1 MSIRKNRNK
10 REVLTLYRD
19 YLMSKVSQVRI
30 LGEAQQRDLKNVF
43 VELTIADRP
52 SRHEDS
58 EFVRM
63 MNDSMRR
70 RYDPFRSQ
78 TQKESLELSRHSA
91 NKRRVAPD
99 ELVRQGTKAI
109 IIGPPGCG
117 KTTLLKYVAL
127 QADKDGRLVIWLEL
141 KGINKLFFA
150 QAEKVAI
157 EEGHFL
163 LQELWVS
170 SLKTHLS
177 LVEAE
182 LNFLREHWQAELKA
196 NRLVVLLD
204 GFDELQEE
212 GIEQGVNRCVSEL
225 TSSFRDNIVLISTR
239 PYALRK
245 LGSERLE
252 EFEVEPLNHRQI
264 ESFLTAYYPNDPAA
278 SGLLIKLRGRS
289 SLRDLLRVPLLL
301 GVVLRLYKENRFA
314 DQPLKLYEAIVT
326 DLVHEL
332 DRSKS
337 VFRQFRVSDARMRL
351 GFLRFLA
358 FEQLLRDP
366 SDGEESQST
375 RVLFSYDR
383 LKQKAQE
390 FSLRGGY
397 SHTPSDLVEDALAS
411 PLLSE
416 FGPETFAFTH
426 LTLQEYL
433 AASEFAVFHQK
444 NEFEGLRIFCRAYF
458 DPKIAE
464 MEVLPMTLAASA
476 KSNSLYEEL
485 EGLAEPF
492 TFANFRLRARGLVYG
507 ATIDQER
514 LRKLIESFVEFLW
527 ERRVESKPYL
537 DLIASSLAGSPQCY
551 LTPTADSLAQFLN
564 QDTYDYMRAQT
575 TDVLGRIGG
584 EKARSLLETTVL
596 SDKAGFVRQKAAYWL
611 GEIRDPKS
619 TPALATAL
627 KDEDGEV
634 VKAAARAIVRV
645 SFKEGMQALLD
656 LLQTGN
662 TVSRSSAVFWLGV
675 YGRGITLDLI
685 EGILADEEGEV
696 RLKALEALGF
706 VGGERSLSILCNSKI
721 CATTVTAVGHYGGE
735 RAISFLLNALE
746 NTFGFVRCAAIDAL
760 AKIDA
765 KRFTEVFI
773 ERLRDPD
780 WYARQRAA
788 VALDLAADRRAIPA
802 LLSALDYNS
811 HLDLISSHRGGV
823 VGAAA
828 HALRHFRDEEV
839 FQSLLN
845 LLTDH
850 MGGHGTESAALALG
864 RLGDTRAIGPLL
876 DIFENARNIDWAAA
890 EALGL
895 IADKSATL
903 QLITALGEGG
913 DGIVQMRAAEALG
926 IIKDDRAVI
935 PLVMALKDQS
945 AGEEAALALRN
956 FDASVLA
963 EELPKAFTHE
973 DCFVRRKAVTY
984 APYYCVDSGLVTA
997 FSRMA
1002 ESDPDDLV
1010 RRAAGEAKTMFIRKL
1025 ENLANSDRSIGLP
1038 SSDTELTRQTLN
1050 AVLRCNK
1057 ASKLQG
1063 SEEIFK
1069 STNQAQ
1075 EALVMLPGIVVR
1087 DESSLRDFITY
1098 LYMLI
1103 YEGAGDQK
1111 LRFLKDNGGPM
1122 ERDECDAVWN
1132 LKALRNK
1139 WLIHDP
1145 EHGDSKSID
1154 RSYRTLAE
1162 GLNNL
1167 GLNKYPSK
1175 KEEFEDLQ
1183 HKVLS
1188 TLLDFHTEL
1197 ERRIAGL

>member
-10 REVLTLYRD
+10 EEVLTLYRD

-43 VELTIADRP
+43 VELTISDRP
-52 SRHEDS
+52 LRQEDS

-70 RYDPFRSQ
+70 RYDPFQSQ
-78 TQKESLELSRHSA
+78 TQRVSPELSRHSGT
-91 NKRRVAPD
+91 RRMVTPD
-99 ELVRQGTKAI
+99 ELVRRSTKAI

-127 QADKDGRLVIWLEL
+127 QAEKDGRLVIWLEL

-150 QAEKVAI
+150 QAEKAAI
-157 EEGHFL
+157 EEAHFL
-163 LQELWVS
+163 LQEIWVR
-170 SLKTHLS
+170 SLKTQLS

-182 LNFLREHWQAELKA
+182 VKFLREHWQDELKA

-204 GFDELQEE
+204 GFDELEEE
-212 GIEQGVNRCVSEL
+212 GIEQGLNRCVSEL

-239 PYALRK
+239 PYSLRR

-252 EFEVEPLNHRQI
+252 ELEIEPLSHRQI
-264 ESFLTAYYPNDPAA
+264 EAFLTFYYPNDTAA
-278 SGLLIKLRGRS
+278 SGLLMKLRERS

-301 GVVLRLYKENRFA
+301 GVVLRLYKENGFA

-337 VFRQFRVSDARMRL
+337 VFRQFKGSDERMRL
-351 GFLRFLA
+351 GFLTFLA

-366 SDGEESQST
+366 SDGEESENT
-375 RVLFSYDR
+375 RVLFSYEL
-383 LKQKAQE
+383 LKRKAAE
-390 FSLRGGY
+390 FLQHERYSL
-397 SHTPSDLVEDALAS
+397 TPHDLVEDALAT
-411 PLLSE
+411 PILSE
-416 FGPETFAFTH
+416 IGPDTFAFNH

-433 AASEFAVFHQK
+433 AAREFAVFHQRD
-444 NEFEGLRIFCRAYF
+444 EFEGLRIFCHAYF
-458 DPKIAE
+458 DPKIVE
-464 MEVLPMTLAASA
+464 MEVFPMMLAASA
-476 KSNSLYEEL
+476 KSDSLYEEL
-485 EGLAEPF
+485 ESLAEPF

-514 LRKLIESFVEFLW
+514 LQKIIESFVKFLW
-527 ERRVESKPYL
+527 ELPVESKPYL
-537 DLIASSLAGSPQCY
+537 DLIASSLAGSPQRY
-551 LTPTADSLAQFLN
+551 LTPIAAELEQFLS
-564 QDTYDYMRAQT
+564 QDTLDYMRAKT

-584 EKARSLLETTVL
+584 EKARALLETVL
-596 SDKAGFVRQKAAYWL
+596 KDKAGFVRQKAAYWL
-611 GEIRDPKS
+611 GELRDPKS
-619 TPALATAL
+619 APALAIAL
-627 KDEDGEV
+627 KDEDPEV
-634 VKAAARAIVRV
+634 VKAAARAVVNVNLR
-645 SFKEGMQALLD
+645 EGMRSLLD
-656 LLQTGN
+656 LLRTGS
-662 TVSRSSAVFWLGV
+662 TSSRSIAIFWLGV
-675 YGRGITLDLI
+675 SGREITLDLI

-706 VGGERSLSILCNSKI
+706 IGGERALSILCDSKV

-735 RAISFLLNALE
+735 EAIRFLLDALE
-746 NTFGFVRCAAIDAL
+746 NPFGFVRCAAIDAL

-765 KRFTEVFI
+765 KRFTDFFVG
-773 ERLRDPD
+773 RLRDPD
-780 WYARQRAA
+780 SYVRQRAA
-788 VALDLAADRRAIPA
+788 VALDGAADRRAIPA
-802 LLSALDYNS
+802 LLSALDYNN
-811 HLDLISSHRGGV
+811 HLDLISSHRGGI

-839 FQSLLN
+839 FQALLN
-845 LLTDH
+845 LLNGH
-850 MGGHGTESAALALG
+850 MGGHGTEGAALALG

-876 DIFENARNIDWAAA
+876 EVFEKARNMDWAAA

-895 IADKSATL
+895 IGDKRATM

-913 DGIVQMRAAEALG
+913 GGIVQMRAAEALG
-926 IIKDDRAVI
+926 IIKDERAVI

-973 DCFVRRKAVTY
+973 DSFVRRKALTY
-984 APYYCVDSGLVTA
+984 APYYCVDSDLVAA

-1002 ESDPDDLV
+1002 ASDPDDLV
-1010 RRAAGEAKTMFIRKL
+1010 RRAAEEAKSMFIRKL
-1025 ENLANSDRSIGLP
+1025 ENLANNDRSIGP
-1038 SSDTELTRQTLN
+1038 PASDTELTRQTLN

-1057 ASKLQG
+1057 ACKLQG
-1063 SEEIFK
+1063 SGEIYK

-1188 TLLDFHTEL
+1188 ALLNFHTQL